1 VDETLRRRRSIHW
14 SGGSRPSR
22 RLRKAQAS
30 GCLTPA
36 PSPRQCGSSTRR
48 VYRKTAL
55 SRLSPVPPP
64 DLKGQLRVRVAPL
77 PASTGMAAICALR
90 PSTVAASDHCN
101 PPFAMFRRRLD
112 QCRLRADFCRS
123 PFARGQTASDQ
134 IPDVLRHRKPRLGRC
149 RPKPDRRLTVAKTA
163 TLSQLKHLL
172 RSGRIA
178 YRSISSSSRS
188 SSRPVNP
195 MIVPSLA
202 PFDRRGE
209 NSRRRNARRIFVKAR
224 SSRGA

>member
-1 VDETLRRRRSIHW
+1 MGSNDTTQDAERARSIAPQLPTRNFAF
-14 SGGSRPSR
+14 GRIFAVRPS
-22 RLRKAQAS
+22 LAD
-30 GCLTPA
+30 
-36 PSPRQCGSSTRR
+36 RQLHTKYRTFFAIGSH
-48 VYRKTAL
+48 V
-55 SRLSPVPPP
+55 
-64 DLKGQLRVRVAPL
+64 
-77 PASTGMAAICALR
+77 
-90 PSTVAASDHCN
+90 
-101 PPFAMFRRRLD
+101 
-112 QCRLRADFCRS
+112 
-123 PFARGQTASDQ
+123 
-134 IPDVLRHRKPRLGRC
+134 LGRC

-224 SSRGA
+224 SSRGACRATTPQVHPARSSRIAKRYAHQAAVGSPRVGWADTPATAPSLSCTRASIS

>member
-1 VDETLRRRRSIHW
+1 MVRDRPQLAQPPGLPGPLPRAYRQFVGPNFKAH
-14 SGGSRPSR
+14 SGRIFAIRPS
-22 RLRKAQAS
+22 LAD
-30 GCLTPA
+30 
-36 PSPRQCGSSTRR
+36 RQLHTKYRTFFAIGSH
-48 VYRKTAL
+48 V
-55 SRLSPVPPP
+55 
-64 DLKGQLRVRVAPL
+64 
-77 PASTGMAAICALR
+77 
-90 PSTVAASDHCN
+90 
-101 PPFAMFRRRLD
+101 
-112 QCRLRADFCRS
+112 
-123 PFARGQTASDQ
+123 
-134 IPDVLRHRKPRLGRC
+134 LGRC

-224 SSRGA
+224 SSRGACRATTPQVHPGLIGH